1 MRSASS
7 RNHMAVINNAT
18 FSICNTVN
26 ASIMKCIQRTF
37 VNPIGALFRPF
48 GFGCFN
54 LFYISLHCFV
64 EYNYLPLRCSSIP
77 QCKYKLCLVY
87 IQTKSK
93 LFLGT
98 FYK

>member
-54 LFYISLHCFV
+54 LFIYLYIVLRRRTIYLCGVVQFHNANI
-64 EYNYLPLRCSSIP
+64 EYSSKI
-77 QCKYKLCLVY
+77 
-87 IQTKSK
+87 T
-93 LFLGT
+93 
-98 FYK
+98 